1 MKDDIIKILKQ
12 VLNED
17 LAKPYIKYI
26 EGLEKD
32 SNFLQCLE
40 SAGVDSWSGY
50 NYAEEPSKEDD
61 D

>member
-26 EGLEKD
+26 EGLEED

-40 SAGVDSWSGY
+40 SPDDIWSGY
-50 NYAEEPSKEDD
+50 DYAVELSKEDD

>member
-26 EGLEKD
+26 EGLEED

-40 SAGVDSWSGY
+40 SAGVDNWSGY
-50 NYAEEPSKEDD
+50 DYAVELSKEDD
-61 D
+61 N